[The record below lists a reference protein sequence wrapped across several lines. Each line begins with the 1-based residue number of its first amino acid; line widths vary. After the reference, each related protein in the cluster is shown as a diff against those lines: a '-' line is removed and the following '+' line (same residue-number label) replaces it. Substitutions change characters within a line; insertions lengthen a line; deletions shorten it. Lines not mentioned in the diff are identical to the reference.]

1 MLLRLSNH
9 NLECL
14 MATKL
19 LSSSRLRVVI
29 GLATAAL
36 LVAGLLSS
44 RVMAHHGLQSASGMH
59 ASTTDERT
67 SNFVASGGLAADSD
81 PSVPEAAKLL
91 ETPMKSR

>member
-1 MLLRLSNH
+1 
-9 NLECL
+9 

-44 RVMAHHGLQSASGMH
+44 RVMAHHGLQSVSGMQ
-59 ASTTDERT
+59 ASTTDEQT
-67 SNFVASGGLAADSD
+67 SNFVASGGLVPDRD
-81 PSVPEAAKLL
+81 PSVPGATEALGNFD
-91 ETPMKSR
+91 EPTPTDAAIPTF